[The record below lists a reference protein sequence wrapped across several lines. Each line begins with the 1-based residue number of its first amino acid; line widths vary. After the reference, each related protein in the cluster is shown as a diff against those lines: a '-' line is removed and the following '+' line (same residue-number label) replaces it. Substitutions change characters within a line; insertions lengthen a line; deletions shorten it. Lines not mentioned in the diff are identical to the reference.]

1 MIVAI
6 GSDLIDVARI
16 EGLWRR
22 RGDAFLA
29 RILAPAERD
38 YCRGLAQ
45 PAPSL
50 AARFAAKEA
59 VMKCLGTGWA
69 QGVGFRDIEVV
80 RSDSGAVNVA
90 LHGVAAATADRLGI
104 RRVHL
109 TLSHERGLALAFAVA
124 EG

>member
-6 GSDLIDVARI
+6 GIDTVDIARI
-16 EGLWRR
+16 AALRQAHGER
-22 RGDAFLA
+22 FLH
-29 RILAPAERD
+29 RIWTAEELA
-38 YCRGLAQ
+38 YCLALAQ

-69 QGVGFRDIEVV
+69 HGVGFQQIAVERAASGEVGV
-80 RSDSGAVNVA
+80 RLAG
-90 LHGVAAATADRLGI
+90 AAAAAAVQRGI

-109 TLSHERGLALAFAVA
+109 SLTHTATAASAFAVA
-124 EG
+124 ES